1 MDKRSLFVVLFLSSL
16 VVLSGCTF
24 SNYYEF
30 EEGVFCLDK
39 DKDELCDKDEPEELE
54 IDPKKLFEFEEGK
67 FCVDANDNKKC
78 DDEEPKESI
87 TSKAV
92 DNSTKDEIVEVEE
105 IPDNSE
111 KTDHELCLEKY
122 DITSG
127 TLIYRYSSWNP
138 FKDDSF
144 VNDLKEAGYDV
155 YKDKIGTD
163 VMETYDASNL
173 MKECFAGKYSVKD
186 FLPPEYICSSNK
198 DVIKDPNYSDLRVFA
213 EDCKDANVI

>member
-30 EEGVFCLDK
+30 EEGVF
-39 DKDELCDKDEPEELE
+39 
-54 IDPKKLFEFEEGK
+54 
-67 FCVDANDNKKC
+67 
-78 DDEEPKESI
+78 
-87 TSKAV
+87 
-92 DNSTKDEIVEVEE
+92 
-105 IPDNSE
+105 
-111 KTDHELCLEKY
+111 CLEKY

-198 DVIKDPNYSDLRVFA
+198 DVIKDPNYSDLRV
-213 EDCKDANVI
+213 